1 MEYQSKVIKFK
12 LITKNR
18 KSSFT
23 MAVLGSLDRF
33 SQAELGIELR
43 DACVVVL
50 KAWTTISNLG
60 IVLEFFWQ
68 TGPSFFDV
76 LLSLIHI

>member
-1 MEYQSKVIKFK
+1 
-12 LITKNR
+12 
-18 KSSFT
+18 

-50 KAWTTISNLG
+50 KASTTISNLG
-60 IVLEFFWQ
+60 IVLEFSRQ
-68 TGPSFFDV
+68 TGPSFLDV
-76 LLSLIHI
+76 LCAVA

>member
-23 MAVLGSLDRF
+23 MAVLGSLDSF
-33 SQAELGIELR
+33 LQAELGHR
-43 DACVVVL
+43 
-50 KAWTTISNLG
+50 T
-60 IVLEFFWQ
+60 
-68 TGPSFFDV
+68 P
-76 LLSLIHI
+76 